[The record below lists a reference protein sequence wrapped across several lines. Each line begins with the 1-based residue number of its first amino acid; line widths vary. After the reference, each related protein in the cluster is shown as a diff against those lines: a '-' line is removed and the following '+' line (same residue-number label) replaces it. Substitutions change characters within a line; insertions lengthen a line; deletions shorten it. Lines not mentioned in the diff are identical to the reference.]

1 MPALG
6 YYLGIAFG
14 LGLLIY
20 GVIQLWRRREAA
32 ILAGLGAA
40 ALAYAAA
47 RVAGTPYTAAKA
59 IEIAAPLVALAIL
72 LPLLCR
78 AASVLHPGRQSS
90 RTEPRDGCGRCVAA
104 ALFVAAAGVCSLLAL
119 ANAPVGPTSYSSK
132 LSEYRKL
139 VGEGPTLVY
148 ASPQLLE
155 DEHGAPFLAWELR
168 GGRVCIR
175 STDEPEAPAAGVRFV
190 IRDEDGL
197 DPDEGPEAAPRQEPL
212 PADRRTAG
220 AAGTRSLSAPT
231 GGRAPNGSALHVPLP
246 GMEAATEKT
255 TFTLPDGKPLEL
267 PAGATGAD
275 AAAAIGPGL
284 AKAALAIKV
293 DGELRDL
300 SAPLPAGGGEVAIL
314 TDRDPEALELIR
326 HDAAHVMAEAVVDLY
341 PGTKVTIGPPIEYG
355 FYYDFEFPPG
365 TKITEEDLPKIE
377 QAMLDHIG
385 ADEEFSRRDIPAAE
399 AIELFRGQ
407 DQGFKV
413 ELIEDLVR
421 DEGVETVSL
430 YRNGPFEDLCRG
442 PHGPSTGRIKAIK
455 LSSAAGAYWRGD
467 EKRESLTRIYG
478 TAFFSKK
485 DLEQH
490 LERIEQAK
498 ERDHRRLGPQLGLF
512 MLRKEAPGMP
522 FWLPNGTTLLRTI
535 ETEVRDQLRK
545 RGYQEIATP
554 QVMDEALWHR
564 SGHWDNYK
572 DDMYFME
579 DDDRRYALRPMNCP
593 GACLVYSADRHSY
606 RELPLRLAEFGR
618 VSRNEREGVLH
629 GLLRVRAF
637 TQDDAHVYC
646 TEEQIGDEVAS
657 ICEAIDELYG
667 RFGFTDVHVEL
678 STRPEK
684 SMGSEEQWAKAEAAL
699 AEALDSQGREYTL
712 NPGDGAFYGPKID
725 FHVTDA
731 LGRSWQCGTCQL
743 DFQMPERFELYYTGA
758 DDAAH
763 RPVMIHRALLGSME
777 RFAGILIEHY
787 AGRFPTWLAPV
798 QAIVLPISDRHN
810 DYARRAFEQLRE
822 LGVRVAVD
830 DRSESVGKKIRDA
843 ATIGRY
849 PYMLVVGDR
858 EEENGAVSVR
868 SHADGDLG
876 EMVAGRF
883 RRPRRGRDR
892 AALSGRLG
900 HPPFCLYTAP
910 NLIAGT
916 KNHRRS

>member
-1 MPALG
+1 M
-6 YYLGIAFG
+6 
-14 LGLLIY
+14 
-20 GVIQLWRRREAA
+20 E
-32 ILAGLGAA
+32 
-40 ALAYAAA
+40 
-47 RVAGTPYTAAKA
+47 
-59 IEIAAPLVALAIL
+59 
-72 LPLLCR
+72 
-78 AASVLHPGRQSS
+78 
-90 RTEPRDGCGRCVAA
+90 
-104 ALFVAAAGVCSLLAL
+104 
-119 ANAPVGPTSYSSK
+119 
-132 LSEYRKL
+132 
-139 VGEGPTLVY
+139 
-148 ASPQLLE
+148 
-155 DEHGAPFLAWELR
+155 
-168 GGRVCIR
+168 
-175 STDEPEAPAAGVRFV
+175 
-190 IRDEDGL
+190 
-197 DPDEGPEAAPRQEPL
+197 
-212 PADRRTAG
+212 
-220 AAGTRSLSAPT
+220 
-231 GGRAPNGSALHVPLP
+231 
-246 GMEAATEKT
+246 MEAATEKT

-300 SAPLPAGGGEVAIL
+300 AAPLPAGGGEVAIL

-341 PGTKVTIGPPIEYG
+341 PGTKVTIGPPIDSG
-355 FYYDFEFPPG
+355 FYYDFEFPPD
-365 TKITEEDLPKIE
+365 TRITEDDLPKIE
-377 QAMLDHIG
+377 AAMLEHIG
-385 ADEEFSRRDIPAAE
+385 ADEEFSRRDVPVTE
-399 AIELFRGQ
+399 AIEIFKAQ
-407 DQGFKV
+407 DQSFKV

-455 LSSAAGAYWRGD
+455 LSSVAGAYWRGD
-467 EKRESLTRIYG
+467 EQRESLTRIYG

-485 DLEQH
+485 DLEAH
-490 LERIEQAK
+490 LERLEQAK

-522 FWLPNGTTLLRTI
+522 FWLPNGTTLLRSI

-554 QVMDEALWHR
+554 QVMDESLWHR

-593 GACLVYSADRHSY
+593 GACLVYASDRHSY

-657 ICEAIDELYG
+657 ICEAIDELYS
-667 RFGFTDVHVEL
+667 RFGFEDVHVEL

-725 FHVTDA
+725 FHITDA

-787 AGRFPTWLAPV
+787 AGRFPTWMAPV

-810 DYARRAFEQLRE
+810 EYARTAYERLRD
-822 LGVRVAVD
+822 LGVRVAID

-843 ATIGRY
+843 STIGLY

-858 EEENGAVSVR
+858 EAETGAVAVR
-868 SHADGDLG
+868 SREEGDVG
-876 EMVAGRF
+876 EMSLADF
-883 RRPRRGRDR
+883 
-892 AALSGRLG
+892 AARVEAETGES
-900 HPPFCLYTAP
+900 
-910 NLIAGT
+910 
-916 KNHRRS
+916 

>member
-1 MPALG
+1 
-6 YYLGIAFG
+6 
-14 LGLLIY
+14 
-20 GVIQLWRRREAA
+20 
-32 ILAGLGAA
+32 
-40 ALAYAAA
+40 
-47 RVAGTPYTAAKA
+47 
-59 IEIAAPLVALAIL
+59 
-72 LPLLCR
+72 
-78 AASVLHPGRQSS
+78 
-90 RTEPRDGCGRCVAA
+90 
-104 ALFVAAAGVCSLLAL
+104 
-119 ANAPVGPTSYSSK
+119 
-132 LSEYRKL
+132 
-139 VGEGPTLVY
+139 
-148 ASPQLLE
+148 
-155 DEHGAPFLAWELR
+155 
-168 GGRVCIR
+168 
-175 STDEPEAPAAGVRFV
+175 
-190 IRDEDGL
+190 
-197 DPDEGPEAAPRQEPL
+197 
-212 PADRRTAG
+212 
-220 AAGTRSLSAPT
+220 
-231 GGRAPNGSALHVPLP
+231 
-246 GMEAATEKT
+246 MEAATEKT

-326 HDAAHVMAEAVVDLY
+326 HDAAHVMAEAVMDLY
-341 PGTKVTIGPPIEYG
+341 PGTKVTIGPPIETG

-365 TKITEEDLPKIE
+365 TRITEEDLPKIE

-385 ADEEFSRRDIPAAE
+385 ADEEFSRRDVPAAE
-399 AIELFRGQ
+399 AIELFRSQ

-442 PHGPSTGRIKAIK
+442 PHGPSTGRIKAVK
-455 LSSAAGAYWRGD
+455 LNSTAGAYWRGD

-554 QVMDEALWHR
+554 QVLDEALWHR

-646 TEEQIGDEVAS
+646 TEEQIGDEVGS

-684 SMGSEEQWAKAEAAL
+684 SMGSEQQWAKAEAAL

-810 DYARRAFEQLRE
+810 EYARRAFEQLRE

-843 ATIGRY
+843 ETVGRY

-876 EMVAGRF
+876 EMDLADF
-883 RRPRRGRDR
+883 
-892 AALSGRLG
+892 AARVE
-900 HPPFCLYTAP
+900 AEVEQ
-910 NLIAGT
+910 
-916 KNHRRS
+916 R